1 MLVLRY
7 LCKRVLSTIP
17 VLFLVSLVVF
27 SMIHLT
33 PGSPARAMLGPE
45 ASDEQVAALEEVMGL
60 NDPLP
65 VQYVNWISDL
75 LHGDLGT
82 SVSDNEP
89 VLSMIVSHIGPTI
102 SVTIF
107 ALIIDLIVALPL
119 GILAAR
125 KKGAAAD
132 QLVSVVSLF
141 GVSLPDFLLG
151 LLLMLLF
158 AVQLGWFPSSGYVPL
173 SDGLLAHIRSITL
186 PSVALGFTY
195 SALMMR
201 MTKSA
206 MYDALYKDYIKFA
219 RAKGVS
225 ASGVVMIHALKNAS
239 VKLLTIV
246 GQAIVGMLSGAAV
259 IETLFMIP
267 GIGQL
272 IVLSISRRDY
282 EVIQAIVLLVA
293 VINVLIM
300 LLVDIL
306 YGLIDPRIKMK

>member
-107 ALIIDLIVALPL
+107 ALIIDLIVALPR

-267 GIGQL
+267 GVGQL

>member
-1 MLVLRY
+1 
-7 LCKRVLSTIP
+7 
-17 VLFLVSLVVF
+17 
-27 SMIHLT
+27 
-33 PGSPARAMLGPE
+33 
-45 ASDEQVAALEEVMGL
+45 
-60 NDPLP
+60 
-65 VQYVNWISDL
+65 
-75 LHGDLGT
+75 
-82 SVSDNEP
+82 
-89 VLSMIVSHIGPTI
+89 MIVSHIGPTI

-267 GIGQL
+267 GVGQL

>member
-259 IETLFMIP
+259 IETLFMSP
-267 GIGQL
+267 GVGQL

>member
-267 GIGQL
+267 GVGQL

>member
-75 LHGDLGT
+75 LHGDLGI

-267 GIGQL
+267 GVGQL

>member
-186 PSVALGFTY
+186 PSVALGLTY

-267 GIGQL
+267 GVGQL

>member
-107 ALIIDLIVALPL
+107 ALIIDRIGALPR

-125 KKGAAAD
+125 NKGAAAD

-267 GIGQL
+267 GVGQL

>member
-267 GIGQL
+267 GVGQL
-272 IVLSISRRDY
+272 IVLPISRRD
-282 EVIQAIVLLVA
+282 
-293 VINVLIM
+293 
-300 LLVDIL
+300 
-306 YGLIDPRIKMK
+306 

>member
-267 GIGQL
+267 GVGQL

-282 EVIQAIVLLVA
+282 EVIQAIALLVA

>member
-1 MLVLRY
+1 MRY

-267 GIGQL
+267 GVGQL

>member
-158 AVQLGWFPSSGYVPL
+158 AVQLGWFPFSGYVPL

-267 GIGQL
+267 GVGQL